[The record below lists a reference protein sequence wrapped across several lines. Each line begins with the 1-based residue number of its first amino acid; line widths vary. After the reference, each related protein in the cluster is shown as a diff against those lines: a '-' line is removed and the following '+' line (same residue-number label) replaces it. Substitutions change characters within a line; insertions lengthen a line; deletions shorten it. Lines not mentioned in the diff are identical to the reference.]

1 MRLKLL
7 PWEYGVRNLF
17 RRPTR
22 SALTLAGLTTVVLLL
37 LLVVGF
43 IRGLERS
50 LAESGD
56 PQVVLVS
63 SLSAGDNLE
72 TSSIAARTGP
82 LLSASLAGVQTRHGV
97 KYVSPE
103 LYLGTRVALG
113 EGSATTMGIVR
124 GVTTTAALV
133 RRQVEI
139 TEGAWPEAGEVLVG
153 RLAPSKLGC
162 SADALRIGQNVTL
175 EGRPWRVC
183 GTFVAGGA
191 AFESE
196 MWCPLTDLQQAAK
209 RQDYSLVAVTMA
221 PSASVSDVTLFCK
234 ERVDLELQAVS
245 EVAYYAALQKHYK
258 PVRML
263 AWIVVILVA
272 SAGVFAG
279 LNTMYG
285 AVAGRVRELAS
296 LQAFG
301 FRRLAV
307 LVSLVQEASLLSVT
321 AALVASAIALTLVDG
336 AAVRF
341 TMGAFALRIDSVAV
355 LIGCA
360 AGLMLGVLGA
370 LPPAWKAMRISVV
383 EGIKAI

>member
-22 SALTLAGLTTVVLLL
+22 SALTLTGLTTVVLLV

-63 SLSAGDNLE
+63 ALAAGDNLE
-72 TSSIAARTGP
+72 TSSIAARTAP

-103 LYLGTRVALG
+103 LYLGTRVELG
-113 EGSATTMGIVR
+113 EGATSLGIVR
-124 GVTTTAALV
+124 GVTTSAALV
-133 RRQVEI
+133 RKQVQI
-139 TEGAWPEAGEVLVG
+139 TKGAWPAAGEVLVG
-153 RLAPSKLGC
+153 RLASSKLGC
-162 SADALRIGQNVTL
+162 DAETLRIGQSVSF
-175 EGRPWRVC
+175 EGRTWRVC
-183 GTFVAGGA
+183 GTFMAGGA

-196 MWCPLTDLQQAAK
+196 MWCPLADLQQAAK
-209 RQDYSLVAVTMA
+209 RQDCSLVAVTMK
-221 PSASVSDVTLFCK
+221 PDASVADATLFCK
-234 ERVDLELQAVS
+234 ERVDLELQAVP
-245 EVAYYAALQKHYK
+245 EVAYYASLRKHYQ

-263 AWIVVILVA
+263 AWVVVVLVA

-285 AVAGRVRELAS
+285 AVAGRVRELAT
-296 LQAFG
+296 LQAVG
-301 FRRLAV
+301 FRRFAV

-321 AALVASAIALTLVDG
+321 ASLAASALALTLVDG

-341 TMGAFALRIDSVAV
+341 TMGAFALRIDSFAV
-355 LIGCA
+355 LVGCGS
-360 AGLMLGVLGA
+360 GLMLGVLGA
-370 LPPAWKAMRISVV
+370 MPPAWKAMRIAVV

>member
-22 SALTLAGLTTVVLLL
+22 SALTLTGLTTVVLLV

-56 PQVVLVS
+56 PQVVLMS
-63 SLSAGDNLE
+63 ALAAGDNLE
-72 TSSIAARTGP
+72 TSSIAARTAP
-82 LLSASLAGVQTRHGV
+82 LLSASLAGVQTRNGV

-103 LYLGTRVALG
+103 LYLGTRVELG
-113 EGSATTMGIVR
+113 DGATTMGIVR
-124 GVTTTAALV
+124 GVTTSAALV
-133 RRQVEI
+133 RRQVQI
-139 TEGAWPEAGEVLVG
+139 TEGAWPAAGELLVG
-153 RLAPSKLGC
+153 RLASSKLGC
-162 SADALRIGQNVTL
+162 DAAALKIGQSVL
-175 EGRPWRVC
+175 FEGREWRVC
-183 GTFVAGGA
+183 GTFAAAGA

-196 MWCPLTDLQQAAK
+196 MWCPLADLQQAAK
-209 RQDYSLVAVTMA
+209 RQDYSLVAVTMK
-221 PSASVSDVTLFCK
+221 PDASVADATLFCK
-234 ERVDLELQAVS
+234 ERVDLELQAVP

-285 AVAGRVRELAS
+285 AVAGRVRELAT
-296 LQAFG
+296 LQAVG
-301 FRRLAV
+301 FRRFAV
-307 LVSLVQEASLLSVT
+307 LASLVQEASLLSVT
-321 AALVASAIALTLVDG
+321 ASLAASALALTLVDG

-355 LIGCA
+355 LLGCGS
-360 AGLMLGVLGA
+360 GLMLGVLGA
-370 LPPAWKAMRISVV
+370 MPPAWKAMRISVV